1 MSIEKGGVMS
11 VSRGAKLT
19 ILAAVVAGAAGGGW
33 MVRAQAQAAAGGAQG
48 RGPQAPAA
56 VCDAC
61 GTPVNDAPN
70 PYRTIKD
77 FVQLP
82 AGRVMGS
89 TSAVDVDKDGK
100 TIWLVERCGV
110 NSCIEDPATG
120 RLSKTDPVLHVD
132 ENGRIIKMFG
142 GGMLV
147 GAHGIFVDKDGN
159 VWITDYQANAP
170 AEARGAGAGAQAAAG
185 RGRGALGPV
194 AGATVGMQVFKFS
207 PDGKLLMSLGKPG
220 GATPPECCYAPDDVL
235 VAPNGDIFISEGHG
249 AGPDLILK
257 LDKTGKP
264 IKSWGGTGTG
274 PGQFDQP
281 HSLAMDSKGRLFVA
295 DRNNN
300 RIQIFD
306 QDGKFIDQWYQFSR
320 PSGLFIDKNDTLY
333 VADSESDAVSRNH
346 RGWKRGI
353 RVGSI
358 KDGKVIALIP
368 DPDEAARG
376 TSAAEGVAADSRG
389 NIYGAEVGP
398 RALKKYVKN

>member
-1 MSIEKGGVMS
+1 MS

-19 ILAAVVAGAAGGGW
+19 ILAAVVAGAAVGGW
-33 MVRAQAQAAAGGAQG
+33 RVRAQAQGTAVGGAQG
-48 RGPQAPAA
+48 RGPQTPAA

-61 GTPVNDAPN
+61 GTPVNDVPN

-89 TSAVDVDKDGK
+89 TSAVDIDKDGK
-100 TIWLVERCGV
+100 TVWVVERCGV

-132 ENGRIIKMFG
+132 ENGKIIKMFG
-142 GGMLV
+142 GGMFV

-170 AEARGAGAGAQAAAG
+170 SEARGGGAGGGVAGAQAAAG
-185 RGRGALGPV
+185 RGRGPLGPV

-264 IKSWGGTGTG
+264 IKSWGGTGSG

-300 RIQIFD
+300 RVQIFD

-320 PSGLFIDKNDTLY
+320 PSGLFIDKKDMLY
-333 VADSESDAVSRNH
+333 VADSESDSVSRNH

-353 RVGSI
+353 RIGSV

-376 TSAAEGVAADSRG
+376 TSAAEGVAADSTG

-398 RALKKYVKN
+398 RAVKKYAKK